1 MKHARYFKILQNLIR
16 YLISKGSDQ
25 FKVYEDCPNC
35 LIPDPTMVGG
45 EENPRLLDTLK
56 GSISEF
62 ILSEKT
68 LKEIKTVFLKI

>member
-1 MKHARYFKILQNLIR
+1 M
-16 YLISKGSDQ
+16 ISKGSDQ

-68 LKEIKTVFLKI
+68 LKFRVYFVWKDFERDKNCSLENLSY